1 MFPYSK
7 VYGNALSNDEC
18 KKLIY
23 LFELYQDQHTKRDI
37 GGYVKFTE
45 INMNMSEK
53 WDSITKHLLG
63 VCGEYLSL
71 YRKEFKIQDI
81 QFPKKF
87 GLEEIRIKRYYPND
101 YDEFNIHVDV
111 DTIEGSKRMIS
122 YLFYLNDVE
131 EGGET
136 IFGINGEWRIQPKAG
151 NLLMF
156 PPLWTHPHQG
166 KKPISGPKYIM
177 TTYLNYI

>member
-1 MFPYSK
+1 
-7 VYGNALSNDEC
+7 
-18 KKLIY
+18 
-23 LFELYQDQHTKRDI
+23 
-37 GGYVKFTE
+37 
-45 INMNMSEK
+45 
-53 WDSITKHLLG
+53 
-63 VCGEYLSL
+63 
-71 YRKEFKIQDI
+71 
-81 QFPKKF
+81 
-87 GLEEIRIKRYYPND
+87 
-101 YDEFNIHVDV
+101 
-111 DTIEGSKRMIS
+111 MIS